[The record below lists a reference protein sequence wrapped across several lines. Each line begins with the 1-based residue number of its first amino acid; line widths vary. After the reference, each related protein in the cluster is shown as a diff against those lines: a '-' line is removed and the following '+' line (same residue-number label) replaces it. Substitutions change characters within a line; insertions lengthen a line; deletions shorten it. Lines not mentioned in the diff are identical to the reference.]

1 MPKEKNLNIN
11 HLRKQEVSKN
21 GHFAHSRT
29 RKRKKKAKPSPP
41 ASSVKSGKK
50 TVSTLENTVSTLE
63 NTVSTL
69 ENSIGTLEKTEVLTV
84 FGALSP
90 RDEKVSVVAFCSSYT
105 KLT

>member
-1 MPKEKNLNIN
+1 M
-11 HLRKQEVSKN
+11 SKN

-50 TVSTLENTVSTLE
+50 TVSTLENSIG
-63 NTVSTL
+63 TL

-90 RDEKVSVVAFCSSYT
+90 RDEKVCVVAFCSSYT

>member
-11 HLRKQEVSKN
+11 YLRKQEVSKN

-63 NTVSTL
+63 N
-69 ENSIGTLEKTEVLTV
+69 SIGTLEKTEVLTV

>member
-63 NTVSTL
+63 N
-69 ENSIGTLEKTEVLTV
+69 SIGTLEKTEVLTV